1 MRGFLGLSFCPSTP
15 NIHKGQR
22 ACVSH
27 SVIHTPKTS
36 DYAEL
41 ARIWE
46 ASVRATHD
54 FLPDSYI
61 TLLKT
66 WC

>member
-1 MRGFLGLSFCPSTP
+1 
-15 NIHKGQR
+15 
-22 ACVSH
+22 
-27 SVIHTPKTS
+27 
-36 DYAEL
+36 L